1 MFSRHL
7 YALFLACLFSPF
19 SSHAR
24 DSQQS
29 LLGNTLPRS
38 GDVKSVLEREPVK
51 EPACEY
57 IPTGPIETTQCDY
70 ETIESVTDDLYDE
83 LHALVETPFF
93 KYFRVDLYRDC
104 PYWQENGFCM
114 NRECGITTVDESEIP
129 ERWRAA
135 ELSKLETP
143 ADDQRTELPGCYYRD
158 SDYCFLDDMTEGD
171 YIDLSLNPE
180 RFTGYAGPSAH
191 RVWKAIYEE
200 NCFGMSEWDVSP
212 SSTPRRALGGLP
224 DSMKSAAGV
233 DLDEDPKE
241 CLERRVYYKIVSG
254 LHASIS
260 THICHD
266 TMNQTTGEWAPTSDL
281 SSPQGPDLKCFIARV
296 AAYPERLQYMYF
308 DAVLLLRAVARLGPY
323 LTAYDY
329 CASGTHED
337 DAATLARL
345 SRVVDIARAVG
356 RFDETAL
363 FRGANANALKEEFKE
378 HFRNV
383 TRIMDCV
390 GCDKCRLW
398 GKVQTTGIATALKV
412 LFELDEKA
420 LDPRANTN
428 LLQRSEVVAL
438 INTLHRLVESLHMV
452 QDFRRMWAESGAEDA
467 ARLVAEAAAG
477 SAHKPRHSPGASP
490 SAPPSGPQRFLADT
504 LARLACWVR
513 ACRDGT
519 LGCLRGL
526 VDGALEV
533 LRAAAGVFSLSGKEQ
548 APRSEL

>member
-1 MFSRHL
+1 MLSRHL
-7 YALFLACLFSPF
+7 HALFLACLFYPF
-19 SSHAR
+19 SSHAA
-24 DSQQS
+24 DSQEQQQEQHS
-29 LLGNTLPRS
+29 LLSNSLPRS
-38 GDVKSVLEREPVK
+38 GEVKSVLEREPVK
-51 EPACEY
+51 EAACEY
-57 IPTGPIETTQCDY
+57 IPTGPIETTQCDFETVESATDELY
-70 ETIESVTDDLYDE
+70 EE

-93 KYFRVDLYRDC
+93 KYFRADLYRDC

-135 ELSKLETP
+135 ELSKIEMP
-143 ADDQRTELPGCYYRD
+143 AGDQRTELPGCYYRD

-171 YIDLSLNPE
+171 YIDLTLNPE

-200 NCFGMSEWDVSP
+200 NCFGMSEWDVLPSRSP
-212 SSTPRRALGGLP
+212 NVAAAALP
-224 DSMKSAAGV
+224 DSMKKALGNA
-233 DLDEDPKE
+233 DAIEDPKE

-266 TMNQTTGEWAPTSDL
+266 TMNQTTGEW
-281 SSPQGPDLKCFIARV
+281 GPDLKCFISRV
-296 AAYPERLQYMYF
+296 AAYPERLQYIYF

-337 DAATLARL
+337 DAQTLARL
-345 SRVVDIARAVG
+345 THVVDIARAVG

-363 FRGANANALKEEFKE
+363 FRGANAETLKEEFKE

-420 LDPRANTN
+420 LDPKANTN

-452 QDFRRMWAESGAEDA
+452 QDFRRMWAESSAEDA
-467 ARLVAEAAAG
+467 ARLVSEVAG
-477 SAHKPRHSPGASP
+477 SAHKPRHSPGAH
-490 SAPPSGPQRFLADT
+490 ATGAHGPQRFLLDT
-504 LARLACWVR
+504 LERVACWVR

-526 VDGALEV
+526 VDGVVEV
-533 LRAAAGVFSLSGKEQ
+533 ARAAAGVFRLSGKDQ
-548 APRSEL
+548 GPRSEL

>member
-7 YALFLACLFSPF
+7 YALFLACLFHPF
-19 SSHAR
+19 ASHAA
-24 DSQQS
+24 DTQQS
-29 LLGNTLPRS
+29 LLGHTPARS
-38 GDVKSVLEREPVK
+38 GEVKSVLEREPVK
-51 EPACEY
+51 EAACKH

-70 ETIESVTDDLYDE
+70 ETIESVTDELYNE

-93 KYFRVDLYRDC
+93 KYFRADLYREC

-135 ELSKLETP
+135 ELSKIEMP
-143 ADDQRTELPGCYYRD
+143 VGAQRTELPGCYYRD

-171 YIDLSLNPE
+171 YIDLTLNPE

-200 NCFGMSEWDVSP
+200 NCFGMSAWDVLPESSP
-212 SSTPRRALGGLP
+212 NKALGILP
-224 DSMKSAAGV
+224 DSLKSTDDA
-233 DLDEDPKE
+233 EDPKE
-241 CLERRVYYKIVSG
+241 CLERKVYYKVVSG

-266 TMNQTTGEWAPTSDL
+266 TMNQTTGEW
-281 SSPQGPDLKCFIARV
+281 GPDLKCFISRV
-296 AAYPERLQYMYF
+296 AAYPERLQYIYF

-337 DAATLARL
+337 DAETLARL
-345 SRVVDIARAVG
+345 TRVVDVARAVG

-363 FRGANANALKEEFKE
+363 FRGANANVLKEEFKE

-398 GKVQTTGIATALKV
+398 GKVQTTGIATALKI

-438 INTLHRLVESLHMV
+438 LNTLHRLVESLHMV
-452 QDFRRMWAESGAEDA
+452 QDFRRMWAESGAGEEA
-467 ARLVAEAAAG
+467 QLVAEAA
-477 SAHKPRHSPGASP
+477 SAHKARHSPGANTHD
-490 SAPPSGPQRFLADT
+490 GPQQFLADV
-504 LARLACWVR
+504 LERIACWVR

-519 LGCLRGL
+519 LGCIRGF
-526 VDGALEV
+526 VDGIQDMLQAALS
-533 LRAAAGVFSLSGKEQ
+533 VFQLSGKDQ

>member
-1 MFSRHL
+1 MLSRHL
-7 YALFLACLFSPF
+7 YALFLACLFHPF
-19 SSHAR
+19 SFHASAEPQRQSVLDSSH
-24 DSQQS
+24 
-29 LLGNTLPRS
+29 PRS
-38 GDVKSVLEREPVK
+38 GEVKSVLEREPVK
-51 EPACEY
+51 EAACEY
-57 IPTGPIETTQCDY
+57 IPTGPIETTQCDF
-70 ETIESVTDDLYDE
+70 ETVESATDELYTE

-135 ELSKLETP
+135 ELSKIERP
-143 ADDQRTELPGCYYRD
+143 PGDQRTELPGCYYRD

-171 YIDLSLNPE
+171 YIDLTLNPE

-200 NCFGMSEWDVSP
+200 NCFGMSEWDVLPTSSP
-212 SSTPRRALGGLP
+212 NVAGRLP
-224 DSMKSAAGV
+224 DSMKKAVGA
-233 DLDEDPKE
+233 DAIEDPKE

-266 TMNQTTGEWAPTSDL
+266 TMNQTTGEW
-281 SSPQGPDLKCFIARV
+281 GPDLKCFISRV
-296 AAYPERLQYMYF
+296 AAYPERLQYIYF

-337 DAATLARL
+337 DAQTLTRL
-345 SRVVDIARAVG
+345 TRVVDIARAVG

-363 FRGANANALKEEFKE
+363 FRGANAQQLKEEFKE

-383 TRIMDCV
+383 TRIMDC
-390 GCDKCRLW
+390 
-398 GKVQTTGIATALKV
+398 
-412 LFELDEKA
+412 
-420 LDPRANTN
+420 ANTN

-452 QDFRRMWAESGAEDA
+452 QDFRRMWAESSAEEA
-467 ARLVAEAAAG
+467 ARLVADAAG
-477 SAHKPRHSPGASP
+477 SARKPRHSIAASSP
-490 SAPPSGPQRFLADT
+490 VGSQRFLLDA
-504 LARLACWVR
+504 LERIACWVR

-526 VDGALEV
+526 VDSVQELA
-533 LRAAAGVFSLSGKEQ
+533 RAAARVFRLSGKDQ
-548 APRSEL
+548 GPRSEL

>member
-7 YALFLACLFSPF
+7 YALFLACLFHPF
-19 SSHAR
+19 SSHAA
-24 DSQQS
+24 DTQQS
-29 LLGNTLPRS
+29 LLGNTPARS
-38 GDVKSVLEREPVK
+38 GEIKSVLEREPVK
-51 EPACEY
+51 EAACKH

-70 ETIESVTDDLYDE
+70 ETIESVTDDLYNE

-93 KYFRVDLYRDC
+93 KYFRADLYREC

-135 ELSKLETP
+135 ELSKIEMP
-143 ADDQRTELPGCYYRD
+143 VGAQRTELPGCYYRD

-171 YIDLSLNPE
+171 YIDLTLNPE

-200 NCFGMSEWDVSP
+200 NCFGMSAWDVLPESSP
-212 SSTPRRALGGLP
+212 NKALGIVP
-224 DSMKSAAGV
+224 DSLKSTDDA
-233 DLDEDPKE
+233 EDPKE
-241 CLERRVYYKIVSG
+241 CLERKVYYKVVSG

-266 TMNQTTGEWAPTSDL
+266 TMNQTTGEW
-281 SSPQGPDLKCFIARV
+281 GPDLKCFISRV
-296 AAYPERLQYMYF
+296 AAYPERLQYIYF

-337 DAATLARL
+337 DAETLARL
-345 SRVVDIARAVG
+345 TRVVDVARAVG

-363 FRGANANALKEEFKE
+363 FRGANANVLKEEFKE

-398 GKVQTTGIATALKV
+398 GKVQTTGIATALKI

-420 LDPRANTN
+420 LDPKANTN

-438 INTLHRLVESLHMV
+438 LNTLHRLVESLHMV
-452 QDFRRMWAESGAEDA
+452 QDFRRMWAESGAEDEA
-467 ARLVAEAAAG
+467 QLVAEAA
-477 SAHKPRHSPGASP
+477 SAHKARHSPGASAHD
-490 SAPPSGPQRFLADT
+490 APQQFLSDV
-504 LARLACWVR
+504 LERIACWVR

-519 LGCLRGL
+519 LGCIRGF
-526 VDGALEV
+526 VDGIQDMLEAALS
-533 LRAAAGVFSLSGKEQ
+533 VFRLSGKDR

>member
-1 MFSRHL
+1 MFSRRHL
-7 YALFLACLFSPF
+7 YALFLACLFQPF
-19 SSHAR
+19 SHAA
-24 DSQQS
+24 DSQS
-29 LLGNTLPRS
+29 ALLDHHQPRS
-38 GDVKSVLEREPVK
+38 GHVKSVLEREPVK
-51 EPACEY
+51 EAACKH

-70 ETIESVTDDLYDE
+70 ETIESVTDELYDE
-83 LHALVETPFF
+83 LHSLVETPFF

-114 NRECGITTVDESEIP
+114 NRECGITTVDESDIP

-135 ELSKLETP
+135 ELSKVEMP
-143 ADDQRTELPGCYYRD
+143 SRDHRTELPGCYYRD
-158 SDYCFLDDMTEGD
+158 SDYCFLDDETEGD

-200 NCFGMSEWDVSP
+200 NCFGMTEWDVLP
-212 SSTPRRALGGLP
+212 SKTPNRALGGLQGSLGG
-224 DSMKSAAGV
+224 DAA
-233 DLDEDPKE
+233 EDPKE
-241 CLERRVYYKIVSG
+241 CLERKVYYKIVSG

-266 TMNQTTGEWAPTSDL
+266 TMNQTTGEW
-281 SSPQGPDLKCFIARV
+281 GPDLKCFISRV
-296 AAYPERLQYMYF
+296 AAYPERLQYIYF

-345 SRVVDIARAVG
+345 TRVVDVARAVG

-363 FRGANANALKEEFKE
+363 FRGANANQLKEEFKE

-420 LDPRANTN
+420 LDPKANTN

-438 INTLHRLVESLHMV
+438 INTLHRLIESLHMV
-452 QDFRRMWAESGAEDA
+452 QDFRRMWAETGADEE
-467 ARLVAEAAAG
+467 ARLVAESA
-477 SAHKPRHSPGASP
+477 SAHRARHSPGAGITG
-490 SAPPSGPQRFLADT
+490 GPHHFLVDV
-504 LARLACWVR
+504 LDRLACWVR

-519 LGCLRGL
+519 LGCIRGL
-526 VDGALEV
+526 FDGVVEVLQGAL
-533 LRAAAGVFSLSGKEQ
+533 GVFRLSGKDQ